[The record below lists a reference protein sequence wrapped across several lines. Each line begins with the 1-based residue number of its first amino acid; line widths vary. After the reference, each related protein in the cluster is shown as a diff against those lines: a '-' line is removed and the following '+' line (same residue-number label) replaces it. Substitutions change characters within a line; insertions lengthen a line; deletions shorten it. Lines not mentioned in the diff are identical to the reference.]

1 MQKFID
7 YIKTFAII
15 VGIVMV
21 CYISIT
27 AFWGMMTFV
36 WMMIPIL
43 AILTIGYFGIIFAV
57 SAARRK
63 KVKSQKRKEV

>member
-57 SAARRK
+57 STAKRK
-63 KVKSQKRKEV
+63 KVRNQKRKEV